1 MEDPWSR
8 STGRPRGDSAAW
20 SLFATT
26 GLIGLAAAGAAVSA
40 GVNAAVDTDE
50 VKRTLNASEIGQGVL
65 GINPI
70 VRTERVFS
78 KARGREIDLVT
89 ILPPG
94 VPAENLPI
102 SLLLHGLHGSA
113 RTAAVGNIADL
124 MAAGVA
130 SRLSPAFGFVALDGG
145 DNYWHDH
152 GTGDDPMS
160 MLLNEVPGWLAQ
172 RRLGGPDGLPS
183 AVTGTSMGGF
193 GAFVYARRRFEQGR
207 PVNAV
212 ATMSP
217 GLLTSWTEMAKRNA
231 FINADQWAT
240 LDPLRNLDKLGPA
253 PVGLWCGDRDRFID
267 GCRRFIAIAKPE
279 VGLVTPGGHTEEYW
293 RTVTPD
299 VVRFLSRHIA

>member
-1 MEDPWSR
+1 MVENYRAAARRFSR
-8 STGRPRGDSAAW
+8 R

-26 GLIGLAAAGAAVSA
+26 GLLGLAAAGAAVGA
-40 GVNAAVDTDE
+40 GVDAAAETDG
-50 VKRTLNASEIGQGVL
+50 VKSTGRGQDLGKTVA
-65 GINPI
+65 GINPVI
-70 VRTERVFS
+70 RTERVFS
-78 KARGREIDLVT
+78 KSRGREVDLVT

-94 VPAENLPI
+94 VPTENIPI

-124 MAAGVA
+124 LAVGVA
-130 SRLSPAFGFVALDGG
+130 TRLSPAFGFVALDGG

-172 RRLGGPDGLPS
+172 RRLGGPDGLPA

-217 GLLTSWTEMAKRNA
+217 GLLTSWTEMAKRNV
-231 FINADQWAT
+231 FINADQWAS

-253 PVGLWCGDRDRFID
+253 PVGLWCGDRDRFIE
-267 GCRRFIAIAKPE
+267 GCRRYIATGRPE
-279 VGLVTPGGHTEEYW
+279 VGLITPGGHTEEYW
-293 RTVTPD
+293 STVTPD
-299 VVRFLSRHIA
+299 VVRFLSRHIG

>member
-1 MEDPWSR
+1 MVEEYRAAARRFSR
-8 STGRPRGDSAAW
+8 R